1 MFLLSCRICLFEP
14 GTRRLAAT
22 NFWAEHVNFSFYLSH
37 TAIFPWT
44 QQSWIWRSV
53 WRSRHETGAHFQKE
67 RSERAPFV
75 MLTNALPLFSCPGP
89 FLSYAGLKEMYV
101 CLFVFSFLN
110 ELGLLKESWPGI
122 NTGTVGC
129 LCVHFSSLSRQSG
142 LSSLL
147 SVTQN

>member
-37 TAIFPWT
+37 TAIFPGT

-122 NTGTVGC
+122 NTGALGW
-129 LCVHFSSLSRQSG
+129 LC
-142 LSSLL
+142 SLL
-147 SVTQN
+147 ISVTSKRPLLSPFRDSE